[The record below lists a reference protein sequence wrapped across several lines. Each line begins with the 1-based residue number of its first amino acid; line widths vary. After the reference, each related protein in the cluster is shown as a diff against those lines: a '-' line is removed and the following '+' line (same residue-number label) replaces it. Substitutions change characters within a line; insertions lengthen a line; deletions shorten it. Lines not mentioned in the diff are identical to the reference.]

1 MPIEF
6 DFSAL
11 RGRIIEKYGTFAA
24 FADAI
29 KMSRASL
36 SQRVMN
42 DIAFKPDEVILICS
56 PEVLDIPPEEIGRF
70 FYTPKV

>member
-1 MPIEF
+1 MPVEF

-24 FADAI
+24 FAAAI
-29 KMSRASL
+29 NMNRASL
-36 SQRVMN
+36 SQRIMN
-42 DIAFKPDEVILICS
+42 DVAFKPDEIILICS
-56 PEVLDIPPEEIGRF
+56 PEVLDIPPEEIGKF

>member
-1 MPIEF
+1 MPKEF

-29 KMSRASL
+29 NMNRASL
-36 SQRVMN
+36 SQRIMN
-42 DIAFKPDEVILICS
+42 DVNFKPDEIILICS
-56 PEVLDIPPEEIGRF
+56 PEILNIQSTEIGRYF
-70 FYTPKV
+70 FSLKV

>member
-11 RGRIIEKYGTFAA
+11 RGRIIEKYGTYAA
-24 FADAI
+24 FAEAI
-29 KMSRASL
+29 EMSRASL
-36 SQRVMN
+36 SQRMMN
-42 DIAFKPDEVILICS
+42 DIAFKPDEIIRICS
-56 PEVLDIPPEEIGRF
+56 PQVLDIAPEEIGRF

>member
-11 RGRIIEKYGTFAA
+11 RGRIVEKYGTFAA

-29 KMSRASL
+29 GMSRASL
-36 SQRVMN
+36 SQRIMN
-42 DIAFKPDEVILICS
+42 DVAFKPDEVILICS
-56 PEVLDIPPEEIGRF
+56 PKVLDIAPEEIGKF